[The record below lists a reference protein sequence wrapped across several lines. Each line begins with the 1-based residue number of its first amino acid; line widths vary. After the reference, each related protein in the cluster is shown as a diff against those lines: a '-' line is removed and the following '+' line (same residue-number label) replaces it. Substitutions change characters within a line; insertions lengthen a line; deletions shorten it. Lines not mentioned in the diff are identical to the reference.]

1 MRICVSMTWDEQTD
15 SCFYKNRKFK
25 TVFQTLFD
33 EYEDPCVHGFFNRG
47 NLSDPGVAEC
57 VDTAMRHLLTFM
69 EEHLLTFMEEH
80 LVSDGSVTLG
90 PDGL

>member
-1 MRICVSMTWDEQTD
+1 MCPWLGTNRQT
-15 SCFYKNRKFK
+15 FVFIK
-25 TVFQTLFD
+25 TENLRQFFQTLFD

-69 EEHLLTFMEEH
+69 EEHL
-80 LVSDGSVTLG
+80 VSDGSVTLG